1 MFEWCQMKR
10 FKQAS
15 ETQSAVE
22 LRYLNV
28 QSNMLSEKNTSYN
41 CDDTVL
47 GKLDFIQ
54 LNLNKIIHYIFVI
67 SESEE

>member
-22 LRYLNV
+22 LTFLNV
-28 QSNMLSEKNTSYN
+28 QSNMLSEKKH
-41 CDDTVL
+41 L
-47 GKLDFIQ
+47 LQ
-54 LNLNKIIHYIFVI
+54 LRRHC
-67 SESEE
+67 SR

>member
-22 LRYLNV
+22 LTYLNV
-28 QSNMLSEKNTSYN
+28 QSNMLSEKIH
-41 CDDTVL
+41 L
-47 GKLDFIQ
+47 LQ
-54 LNLNKIIHYIFVI
+54 LRRHC
-67 SESEE
+67 SW

>member
-22 LRYLNV
+22 LTYLNV
-28 QSNMLSEKNTSYN
+28 QSNMLSEKIH
-41 CDDTVL
+41 L
-47 GKLDFIQ
+47 LQ
-54 LNLNKIIHYIFVI
+54 LRRHCF
-67 SESEE
+67 S